1 MGFSFYKFMSFGS
14 KREMWFY
21 ISFLVILAVVVGYSV
36 VAFSTPDF
44 SKSSGSSGSSGS
56 SKDAVI
62 QRVEVKIVDEFI
74 DVGDY

>member
-1 MGFSFYKFMSFGS
+1 MGFSFYKFMAFGS

-21 ISFLVILAVVVGYSV
+21 VSFLVILAVVVGYSV

-44 SKSSGSSGSSGS
+44 SKSSGSSGSS
-56 SKDAVI
+56 KDAVI